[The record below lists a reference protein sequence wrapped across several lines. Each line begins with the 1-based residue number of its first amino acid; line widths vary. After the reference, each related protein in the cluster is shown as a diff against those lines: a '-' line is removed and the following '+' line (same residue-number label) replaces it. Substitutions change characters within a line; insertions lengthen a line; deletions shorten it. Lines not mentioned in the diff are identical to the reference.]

1 MEAKDK
7 YVSENDFLQQILA
20 LSGSNKRAFSLALKS
35 LFFGFI
41 NLLIEIIII
50 VCFIVSNV

>member
-35 LFFGFI
+35 LFIGFI
-41 NLLIEIIII
+41 NLLIEIVVI
-50 VCFIVSNV
+50 VWLLF

>member
-50 VCFIVSNV
+50 VYFIVSNV